1 MEASPISVSV
11 VLDVSLTMPLMDL
24 HTTAVRSVNRLVDA
38 LDRSESHVFA
48 GCVAFATGARVFSRD
63 ELSDLDWD
71 FEYRTA
77 ITAGIELATELLDK
91 YPKRRL
97 VLITSLTFKLPLYPE
112 PHGYPDAP
120 EEQLA
125 SWAERALRWNDDRDA
140 EELDRVR
147 DALAAAV
154 LRDAVVDLI
163 ACDHDR
169 DVPATRRLERL
180 GELVTA
186 SGGVVGELTR
196 SDDSAFASL
205 HAAMGLP
212 PAATRTSR
220 S

>member
-1 MEASPISVSV
+1 MEASPASVGV
-11 VLDVSLTMPLMDL
+11 VLDVSLAMPLMDI
-24 HTTAVRSVNRLVDA
+24 HSTAVRGVNRLVDA
-38 LDRSESHVFA
+38 LDRSERHIFA
-48 GCVAFATGARVFSRD
+48 GCVAFATGARVLSRA
-63 ELSDLDWD
+63 ELSHLDWD
-71 FEYRTA
+71 FEYSKG
-77 ITAGIELATELLDK
+77 ITAGIELATELLDQH
-91 YPKRRL
+91 PNRRL
-97 VLITSLTFKLPLYPE
+97 VLITSLSFKLPPYPE

-125 SWAERALRWNDDRDA
+125 SWAERALRWNLDRER
-140 EELDRVR
+140 EELNRVR

-154 LRDAVVDLI
+154 LKDAVVDLI
-163 ACDHDR
+163 VCDHDR
-169 DVPATRRLERL
+169 DAPAARRLERL
-180 GELVTA
+180 DELVTA